1 VSTLSAIPVR
11 LQNVP
16 AFPPVAARLLG
27 MVCGENFQ
35 IDEAA
40 DLISSD
46 PVFAGRVLQYANSA
60 EFGLEYPISNVRH
73 ALAALGLDRTRKIT
87 VNAATAAYAKAA
99 LRTSEMQRCWRHTVA
114 VAVLSEEI
122 SRICGAFKESAYTA
136 GLMHDV
142 GRLAL
147 LAAYPAEYETTVRDC
162 ADRCLGLL
170 DFERERFGFDH
181 AEAGRILSQR
191 WGLPIEFHV
200 ITGRHHDSN
209 DEDTELSLLRI
220 IRVACRLADFFDYH
234 VTRPLQEPKFDQIVA
249 ELPPR
254 ARRFMRD
261 NAEQLLGKIE
271 AAIQNFDNAA
281 DADDAQ
287 RYIPKLAGEVEP
299 VPEEVETVDNPPE
312 APPAMRFR
320 FFPWFAA
327 GFLSWLLGPR
337 RRS

>member
-1 VSTLSAIPVR
+1 
-11 LQNVP
+11 
-16 AFPPVAARLLG
+16 LLG

-35 IDEAA
+35 IDEVAG
-40 DLISSD
+40 LISSD

-87 VNAATAAYAKAA
+87 VNAATAAYAKAS

-114 VAVLSEEI
+114 AAVLSEEI

-162 ADRCLGLL
+162 AARCLDLL

-191 WGLPIEFHV
+191 WGLPVEFHV
-200 ITGRHHDSN
+200 ITGRHHDSD

-220 IRVACRLADFFDYH
+220 VRVACRLADFFEYY
-234 VTRPLQEPKFDQIVA
+234 VTRPLRELKFDQIVG
-249 ELPPR
+249 ELPEP
-254 ARRFMRD
+254 ARRFMQD
-261 NAEQLLGKIE
+261 NEEDLRGKIE
-271 AAIQNFDNAA
+271 AAIQNFDNAG

-287 RYIPKLAGEVEP
+287 RYIPKLAREVEP
-299 VPEEVETVDNPPE
+299 APEELDSAPDGAPSSPPVR
-312 APPAMRFR
+312 RFR
-320 FFPWFAA
+320 FLPRFAT
-327 GFLSWLLGPR
+327 GFLSRLFAR
-337 RRS
+337 